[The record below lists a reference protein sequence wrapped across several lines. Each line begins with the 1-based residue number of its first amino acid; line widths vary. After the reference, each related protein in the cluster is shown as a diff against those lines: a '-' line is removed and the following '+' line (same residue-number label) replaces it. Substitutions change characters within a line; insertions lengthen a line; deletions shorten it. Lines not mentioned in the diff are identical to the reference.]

1 VNKNEL
7 VHLHAL
13 LVRVAE
19 AYVEWGV
26 ATHDDLAGYRAL
38 GTTPM
43 ALRQS
48 RADHEA
54 ATRLLARTLAGL
66 SDAADDD
73 RAGSDGG
80 SGPAGHDEALED
92 PTLP

>member
-1 VNKNEL
+1 MNKNEL

-13 LVRVAE
+13 LARVAE
-19 AYVEWGV
+19 DYVERG
-26 ATHDDLAGYRAL
+26 LAAREDFSAYDAL

-54 ATRLLARTLAGL
+54 AVRSLASTLAELATDRPRPTRTLQ
-66 SDAADDD
+66 D
-73 RAGSDGG
+73 
-80 SGPAGHDEALED
+80 PARN
-92 PTLP
+92 

>member
-13 LVRVAE
+13 LARMAE
-19 AYVEWGV
+19 DYVERGL
-26 ATHDDLAGYRAL
+26 ATRDDFTTYHGL

-43 ALRQS
+43 ALRRS

-54 ATRLLARTLAGL
+54 ATRTLARTLARL
-66 SDAADDD
+66 STDRADYSRRANDD
-73 RAGSDGG
+73 RRRSDR
-80 SGPAGHDEALED
+80 ELE
-92 PTLP
+92 PSTPL

>member
-1 VNKNEL
+1 MNKNEL

-19 AYVEWGV
+19 EYVEWNV
-26 ATHDDLAGYRAL
+26 ATRGDFSAYHAL

-43 ALRQS
+43 SLRRS

-54 ATRLLARTLAGL
+54 ATLVLARTLAEL
-66 SDAADDD
+66 SDPPDTE
-73 RAGSDGG
+73 RT
-80 SGPAGHDEALED
+80 LED
-92 PTLP
+92 ATAR

>member
-7 VHLHAL
+7 VHLHTL

-19 AYVEWGV
+19 EYIEWGV
-26 ATHDDLAGYRAL
+26 ATRDDFSTYHAL

-43 ALRQS
+43 ALRES

-54 ATRLLARTLAGL
+54 ATLILARTLADVVDTHPEQEVA
-66 SDAADDD
+66 DA
-73 RAGSDGG
+73 
-80 SGPAGHDEALED
+80 PAR
-92 PTLP
+92 